1 MKKILAI
8 LGIIVVIG
16 LIGLTLVKNKTEM
29 TEKAKITKI
38 ESYPVSVV
46 TVAKENLADSLTQI
60 GEIVAN
66 NDVNVAAEQT
76 GKVIAVMVKEGS
88 YVSAGA
94 PLVKLDDLLSQT
106 QFATAKVNYEKAQRD
121 WERYQT
127 LRKQEV
133 ISDTELEAARLQFKS
148 AEASYISAQRQY
160 HNSVVTSPIS
170 GVVTSRP
177 VNIGTMINPGT
188 VVANVVD
195 TSIFK
200 VKLNIGEQNAFR
212 LKTGD
217 LVIVETDVYP
227 GVKMNGRIESI
238 SAKSDTAHSYPVQV
252 LIPNA
257 NKQYPLK
264 SGMYGKVTF
273 ILPSQ
278 DALTIPRTALVGS
291 INDPKVYV
299 VEGNN
304 AKLRPIVVGSEVG
317 NKITIVQGLSEGETV
332 VFAGQDNLKDNIP
345 VTIVK

>member
-8 LGIIVVIG
+8 LGILVVIA
-16 LIGLTLVKNKTEM
+16 LIGFTLVKNKSEM
-29 TEKAKITKI
+29 TEKAKIIKI
-38 ESYPVSVV
+38 EAYPVSVV
-46 TVAKENLADSLTQI
+46 TIAKENLADSLTQI

-76 GKVIAVMVKEGS
+76 GKVTAVMVKEGS
-88 YVSAGA
+88 YVNAGA

-148 AEASYISAQRQY
+148 AEASYISTQRQY

-195 TSIFK
+195 TSVFK
-200 VKLNIGEQNAFR
+200 VKLNIGERNAFR

-217 LVIVETDVYP
+217 PVAVETDVYP

-238 SAKSDTAHSYPVQV
+238 SAKSDTAHNYPVQV
-252 LIPNA
+252 LIPNI

-291 INDPKVYV
+291 VNDPKVYV

-317 NKITIVQGLSEGETV
+317 NKLTVIQGLSEGETV

-345 VTIVK
+345 VTIMK